1 MLLTGLKIKNFK
13 SIASADIDFEP
24 LTMLVGANASG
35 KSNLI
40 NVFRFISNITTEG
53 IDNAVALQ
61 GGIPYL
67 ANASL
72 PKGTPIEISFT
83 LDLSNEGWVRSTG
96 KKTVALEIQKID
108 YHFTLQPNL
117 RGGGYHIISDDMSLT
132 FDCLHVDLTARR
144 DQRYTSLNAKYLLSA
159 ERKTAKASI
168 QLKHIF
174 TLPDVIDDETR
185 RTIECDITP
194 QVFARLCNEDKKELM
209 LYRISML
216 LPSLFSESTFIR
228 IFDFDPRE
236 LKKSSSMASTKI
248 LEENGSNV
256 ASVLHSI
263 LRTKE
268 NRKKLTTLLN
278 EFLPFVDGITIENNF
293 DKSFS
298 YKVQEKFSN
307 KAFHANFLSDGTVS
321 LLAIIIALYFEELS
335 NVIILEEP
343 ERNIHPKLLSSLLE
357 SAEDVSEEKQVII
370 TTHNPEFLKHAKI
383 DNVRLVQRDADGYTL
398 ISTPGNSEAV
408 RCFVE
413 NDLGLDDLFLQDM
426 LGE

>member
-144 DQRYTSLNAKYLLSA
+144 EQRYTSLNAKYLLSA

-174 TLPDVIDDETR
+174 TPPDVIDDETR
-185 RTIECDITP
+185 RTIECDIIP

-256 ASVLHSI
+256 ASVLNSI

-370 TTHNPEFLKHAKI
+370 TTHNPEFLKHARI

>member
-13 SIASADIDFEP
+13 SIASAEIDFEP

-117 RGGGYHIISDDMSLT
+117 KGGGYHIISDDMSLT
-132 FDCLHVDLTARR
+132 FDCLHVDLTAKR
-144 DQRYTSLNAKYLLSA
+144 DQRYTPLNAKYLLSA

-174 TLPDVIDDETR
+174 TPSDVIDDEIK
-185 RTIECDITP
+185 RTIEHDITP

-209 LYRISML
+209 LYRVSML

-256 ASVLHSI
+256 ASVLNSI

-268 NRKKLTTLLN
+268 KRKKLTTLLN
-278 EFLPFVDGITIENNF
+278 EFLPFVNGITIENNF

-298 YKVQEKFSN
+298 YKIQEKFSN

-335 NVIILEEP
+335 NIIILEEP
-343 ERNIHPKLLSSLLE
+343 ERNIHPKLLSNLLA
-357 SAEDVSEEKQVII
+357 SAEDVSEEKQIII
-370 TTHNPEFLKHAKI
+370 TTHNPEFLKHAEI
-383 DNVRLVQRDADGYTL
+383 DNVRLVQRDSEGYTL

>member
-24 LTMLVGANASG
+24 FTMLVGANASG

-174 TLPDVIDDETR
+174 TPPDVIDDETR
-185 RTIECDITP
+185 HTIECDITP

>member
-174 TLPDVIDDETR
+174 TPPDVIDDETR
-185 RTIECDITP
+185 RTIECDIIP

-256 ASVLHSI
+256 ASVLNSI

-413 NDLGLDDLFLQDM
+413 NNLGLDDLFLQDM

>member
-174 TLPDVIDDETR
+174 TPPDVIDDETR

>member
-144 DQRYTSLNAKYLLSA
+144 EQRYTSLNAKYLLSA

-174 TLPDVIDDETR
+174 TPPDVIDDETR
-185 RTIECDITP
+185 RTIECDIIP

-256 ASVLHSI
+256 ASVLNSI

-343 ERNIHPKLLSSLLE
+343 ERNIHPKLLSSLLD

-370 TTHNPEFLKHAKI
+370 TTHNPEFLKHARI

>member
-144 DQRYTSLNAKYLLSA
+144 DQRYTSLNAKYLLLA
-159 ERKTAKASI
+159 KRKTAKASI

-174 TLPDVIDDETR
+174 TPPDVIDDETR
-185 RTIECDITP
+185 RTIECDIIP

-256 ASVLHSI
+256 ASVLNSI

>member
-1 MLLTGLKIKNFK
+1 MVISNLKIRNFK
-13 SIASADIDFEP
+13 SIASADIDFNP

-40 NVFRFISNITTEG
+40 NVFRFISNIATEG
-53 IDNAVALQ
+53 LDNAVALQ

-83 LDLSNEGWVRSTG
+83 LNLSNEGWVRSTG

-132 FDCLHVDLTARR
+132 FDCLHVDLTARK
-144 DQRYTSLNAKYLLSA
+144 DQRYTSLNAKYLLLA

-174 TLPDVIDDETR
+174 TPSEVIDDEVK
-185 RTIECDITP
+185 RTIEHNITP
-194 QVFARLCNEDKKELM
+194 LVFARLCNEDKKELM

-216 LPSLFSESTFIR
+216 LPSIFSVSTFIR

-256 ASVLHSI
+256 ASVLNSI

-335 NVIILEEP
+335 NIIILEEP
-343 ERNIHPKLLSSLLE
+343 ERNIHPKLLSNLLE
-357 SAEDVSEEKQVII
+357 SAEDVSKEKQVII

-383 DNVRLVQRDADGYTL
+383 DNVRLVQRDVEGYTL
-398 ISTPGNSEAV
+398 ISTPGNSGAV
-408 RCFVE
+408 RCFLE

>member
-96 KKTVALEIQKID
+96 KKAVALEIQKID

-174 TLPDVIDDETR
+174 TPPDVIDDETR
-185 RTIECDITP
+185 RTIECDIIP

-236 LKKSSSMASTKI
+236 LKKTSSMASTKI

-256 ASVLHSI
+256 ASVLNSI

>member
-1 MLLTGLKIKNFK
+1 MVISNLKIRNFK
-13 SIASADIDFEP
+13 SIASADIDFNP

-40 NVFRFISNITTEG
+40 NVFRFISNIATEG
-53 IDNAVALQ
+53 LDNAVALQ

-83 LDLSNEGWVRSTG
+83 LDLANEGWVRSTG

-132 FDCLHVDLTARR
+132 FDCLYVDLTAKR
-144 DQRYTSLNAKYLLSA
+144 DQRYTSLNAKYLLLA

-174 TLPDVIDDETR
+174 TPSDVIDDEVKR
-185 RTIECDITP
+185 IIEHDITP

-216 LPSLFSESTFIR
+216 LPSIFSENTFIR

-256 ASVLHSI
+256 ASVLNSI

-307 KAFHANFLSDGTVS
+307 KTFHANFLSDGTVS

-335 NVIILEEP
+335 NIIILEEP
-343 ERNIHPKLLSSLLE
+343 ERNIHPKLLTNLLE
-357 SAEDVSEEKQVII
+357 SAEDVSQEKQVII

-383 DNVRLVQRDADGYTL
+383 DNVRLVQRDEEGYTL

-408 RCFVE
+408 KCFVE

>member
-174 TLPDVIDDETR
+174 TPPDVIDDETR
-185 RTIECDITP
+185 RTIECDIIP

-256 ASVLHSI
+256 ASVLNSI

>member
-1 MLLTGLKIKNFK
+1 MFISNLKIRNFK

-40 NVFRFISNITTEG
+40 NVFRFISNIATDG

-72 PKGTPIEISFT
+72 PKGTPIEVAFT
-83 LDLSNEGWVRSTG
+83 LDLSNEGWIRSPEEKAFG
-96 KKTVALEIQKID
+96 MEIRKID
-108 YHFTLQPNL
+108 YHFVIQPNL
-117 RGGGYHIISDDMSLT
+117 KGGGYHIATDTLALT
-132 FDCLHVDLTARR
+132 FDWINVDLTEKREN
-144 DQRYTSLNAKYLLSA
+144 RYAPTGIQYTLVA
-159 ERKTAKASI
+159 EKKSTKASI
-168 QLKHIF
+168 QLSHSFSPADKA
-174 TLPDVIDDETR
+174 DEKMQ
-185 RTIECDITP
+185 EVVEHDITP
-194 QVFARLCNEDKKELM
+194 RVFARLCNEDKKELM

-216 LPSLFSESTFIR
+216 LPAHFSENTFIR
-228 IFDFDPRE
+228 IFDFDPKE
-236 LKKSSSMASTKI
+236 LKKSSSMASMRI
-248 LEENGSNV
+248 LEENGSNI
-256 ASVLHSI
+256 ASVLNSI

-278 EFLPFVDGITIENNF
+278 EFLPFIDGISIENNF

-307 KAFHANFLSDGTVS
+307 RAFHANFLSDGTVS
-321 LLAIIIALYFEELS
+321 LLAIIIALYFEDMS
-335 NVIILEEP
+335 NIIILEEP
-343 ERNIHPKLLSSLLE
+343 ERNIHPKLLANLLT
-357 SAEDVSEEKQVII
+357 SAEDVSDEKQVII
-370 TTHNPEFLKHAKI
+370 TTHNPEFLKHI
-383 DNVRLVQRDADGYTL
+383 NIQNVRLVQRDADGYTL
-398 ISTPGNSEAV
+398 ISTPSNSKTV
-408 RCFVE
+408 KCFLQ

>member
-174 TLPDVIDDETR
+174 TPPDVIDDETR
-185 RTIECDITP
+185 RTIECDIIP

-216 LPSLFSESTFIR
+216 LPSLFSESAFIR

-256 ASVLHSI
+256 ASVLNSI

>member
-159 ERKTAKASI
+159 ENS
-168 QLKHIF
+168 
-174 TLPDVIDDETR
+174 
-185 RTIECDITP
+185 
-194 QVFARLCNEDKKELM
+194 
-209 LYRISML
+209 
-216 LPSLFSESTFIR
+216 
-228 IFDFDPRE
+228 
-236 LKKSSSMASTKI
+236 
-248 LEENGSNV
+248 
-256 ASVLHSI
+256 
-263 LRTKE
+263 
-268 NRKKLTTLLN
+268 
-278 EFLPFVDGITIENNF
+278 
-293 DKSFS
+293 KSF
-298 YKVQEKFSN
+298 Y
-307 KAFHANFLSDGTVS
+307 TVKT
-321 LLAIIIALYFEELS
+321 YF
-335 NVIILEEP
+335 
-343 ERNIHPKLLSSLLE
+343 
-357 SAEDVSEEKQVII
+357 
-370 TTHNPEFLKHAKI
+370 
-383 DNVRLVQRDADGYTL
+383 YT
-398 ISTPGNSEAV
+398 A
-408 RCFVE
+408 RCY
-413 NDLGLDDLFLQDM
+413 
-426 LGE
+426 

>member
-174 TLPDVIDDETR
+174 TPPDVIDDETR
-185 RTIECDITP
+185 HTIECDITP

-357 SAEDVSEEKQVII
+357 SAENVSEEKQVII

>member
-174 TLPDVIDDETR
+174 TPPDVIDDETR

-256 ASVLHSI
+256 ASVLNSI

-307 KAFHANFLSDGTVS
+307 KSFHANFLSDGTVS

>member
-174 TLPDVIDDETR
+174 TPPDVIDDETR
-185 RTIECDITP
+185 HTIECDITP

>member
-96 KKTVALEIQKID
+96 KKAVALEIQKID

-174 TLPDVIDDETR
+174 TPPDVIDDETR
-185 RTIECDITP
+185 RTIECDIIP

-256 ASVLHSI
+256 ASVLNSI

>member
-96 KKTVALEIQKID
+96 KKAVALEIQKID

-174 TLPDVIDDETR
+174 TPPDVIDDETR
-185 RTIECDITP
+185 RTIECDIIP

-236 LKKSSSMASTKI
+236 LKKSSSRASTKI

-256 ASVLHSI
+256 ASVLNSI

>member
-144 DQRYTSLNAKYLLSA
+144 DQRYTSLNAKYLLLA

-174 TLPDVIDDETR
+174 TPPDVIDDETR
-185 RTIECDITP
+185 RTIECDIIP

-256 ASVLHSI
+256 ASVLNSI

>member
-144 DQRYTSLNAKYLLSA
+144 DQRYTSLNAKYLLLA

-174 TLPDVIDDETR
+174 TPPDVIDDETR
-185 RTIECDITP
+185 RTIECDIIP

-236 LKKSSSMASTKI
+236 L
-248 LEENGSNV
+248 
-256 ASVLHSI
+256 ASVLNSI

>member
-1 MLLTGLKIKNFK
+1 MFLTGLKIKNFK

-144 DQRYTSLNAKYLLSA
+144 EQRYTSLNAKYLLSA

-174 TLPDVIDDETR
+174 TPPDVIDDETR
-185 RTIECDITP
+185 RTIECDIIP

-256 ASVLHSI
+256 ASVLNSI

-370 TTHNPEFLKHAKI
+370 TTHNPEFLKHARI

>member
-174 TLPDVIDDETR
+174 TPPDVIDDETR
-185 RTIECDITP
+185 HTIECDITP

-398 ISTPGNSEAV
+398 ISTPGNSEVV

>member
-96 KKTVALEIQKID
+96 KKAVALEIQKID

-174 TLPDVIDDETR
+174 TPPDVIDDETR
-185 RTIECDITP
+185 RTIECDIIP
-194 QVFARLCNEDKKELM
+194 QVFARLCNEDKKELV

-256 ASVLHSI
+256 ASVLNSI